1 MHRIKLICITL
12 VLLSAGLFTSGCAL
26 SPQSVT
32 LMPTADISRAPYGK
46 QRFAVVEV
54 LDQRPSEVLGTR
66 GGIYKDSSEIKLT
79 KEMLTP
85 LVTST
90 ENILGQLGFKVGRAG
105 ADEPVAFTVIVA
117 DLVYTSPN
125 KIYANKV
132 NGAIELKLNVVDGGR
147 TFSSSFKTNSTESF
161 ALVPSEEKNS
171 VILNKMFSDTLEKLF
186 NDPKLE
192 GFFQPTS
199 LVR

>member
-1 MHRIKLICITL
+1 MRYINLACISL
-12 VLLSAGLFTSGCAL
+12 VLFSSGLLTSGCAL

-32 LMPTADISRAPYGK
+32 LMPTAEISRAPYGK
-46 QRFAVVEV
+46 QRSAIVEV
-54 LDQRPSEVLGTR
+54 LDQRKSEVLGTR

-90 ENILGQLGFKVGRAG
+90 ENILGQLGFKVGRSG
-105 ADEPVAFTVIVA
+105 ADTPAQFTVILS

-132 NGAIELKLNVVDGGR
+132 NGAIELKLNVVDGDR

-171 VILNKMFSDTLEKLF
+171 VMLNKMFSDTLEQLF

-192 GFFQPTS
+192 AFFQPTAI
-199 LVR
+199 VR